1 MAKNIKESTANLILL
16 IVAIIWGWGFVAGKQ
31 ALSTLSP
38 VAVLMYRFTMASV
51 LCLVFFGKHIVR
63 TPRSTAVRGC
73 IIGTMQMC
81 ALAVQLIG
89 LQYTTPANQSFL
101 CTAYVVLVPFLSWIV
116 LKKRPQPKAFAAGFI
131 ALAGIGLISLKGS
144 LSINFGDSM
153 SLAFA
158 VIFGTQ
164 IVLTGMFVKD
174 DADSIQLA
182 FFQFLSAA
190 VLSGAACIAGG
201 VEIASFT
208 GESMAGML
216 FLGIV
221 NTFAALIGQNVGQK
235 YTKDTT
241 ASLILSTESVFGF
254 AFSVLYYGETVSWK
268 LAAGG
273 VLCFSAI
280 LISTVDKKR
289 Q

>member
-1 MAKNIKESTANLILL
+1 MFAKILIANRGEIALRIIRACKEMGIAT
-16 IVAIIWGWGFVAGKQ
+16 
-31 ALSTLSP
+31 
-38 VAVLMYRFTMASV
+38 VAVFSEADREALHVSLADESY
-51 LCLVFFGKHIVR
+51 
-63 TPRSTAVRGC
+63 C
-73 IIGTMQMC
+73 IGP
-81 ALAVQLIG
+81 ALANKSYL
-89 LQYTTPANQSFL
+89 N
-101 CTAYVVLVPFLSWIV
+101 
-116 LKKRPQPKAFAAGFI
+116 
-131 ALAGIGLISLKGS
+131 
-144 LSINFGDSM
+144 M
-153 SLAFA
+153 
-158 VIFGTQ
+158 
-164 IVLTGMFVKD
+164 
-174 DADSIQLA
+174 DAI
-182 FFQFLSAA
+182 LSAA

-221 NTFAALIGQNVGQK
+221 NTFAALIGQNGGQK